1 MLQVKPEQGLEML
14 KIFKEHASKTS
25 ILNDFG
31 FYDNRQK
38 LMRRKREQNSN
49 RFKAKQVV
57 PLLLLVFCG

>member
-1 MLQVKPEQGLEML
+1 MLKVKPEQGLEML